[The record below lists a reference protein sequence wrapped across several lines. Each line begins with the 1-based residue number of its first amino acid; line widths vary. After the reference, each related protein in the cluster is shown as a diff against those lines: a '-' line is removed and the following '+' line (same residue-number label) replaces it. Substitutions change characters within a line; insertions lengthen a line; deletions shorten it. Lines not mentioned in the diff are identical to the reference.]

1 MYWKKS
7 SLSEMIFLQG
17 LEFSMGKNVTFAS
30 FTSNFVLRQTGNE
43 MGPTKPHTHEL
54 VDQSQSK
61 EVGPVTAADACV
73 HYVGL
78 RSTPV
83 FQFYT

>member
-17 LEFSMGKNVTFAS
+17 LEFSMDKNVTFAS
-30 FTSNFVLRQTGNE
+30 FTSNFVLRQGMKWN
-43 MGPTKPHTHEL
+43 PQSHTHEL

-73 HYVGL
+73 HYVGML
-78 RSTPV
+78 PNKLC
-83 FQFYT
+83 FWYYY